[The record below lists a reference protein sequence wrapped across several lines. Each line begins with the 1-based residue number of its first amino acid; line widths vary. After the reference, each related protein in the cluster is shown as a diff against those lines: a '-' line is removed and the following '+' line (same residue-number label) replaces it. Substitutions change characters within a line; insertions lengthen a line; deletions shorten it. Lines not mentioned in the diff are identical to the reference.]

1 MTDPRTRPQR
11 QWDALA
17 RLTER
22 HGSPGLLPYDAARHV
37 LLLASGAA
45 APGPDE
51 PAVDHD
57 DLTAALTLIGHV
69 RAELD
74 ALEFGLFETARH
86 RGLTWQAIAHGIGL
100 GSAQAA
106 KQRRDRLAERTPDP
120 S

>member
-1 MTDPRTRPQR
+1 VTEPRSRPQR

-22 HGSPGLLPYDAARHV
+22 HGSPGLTPYDAATRV
-37 LLLASGAA
+37 LRLAAGSARPKPGA
-45 APGPDE
+45 

-74 ALEFGLFETARH
+74 ELEFGLFETARH
-86 RGLTWQAIAHGIGL
+86 RGMTWQAIAHGIGL

-106 KQRRDRLAERTPDP
+106 KQRRDRLAERIP